1 MLRNIQIKIVLIFLV
16 IGVIVIGALGYI
28 NYSEMKTLG
37 ETVNIEIIK
46 QYQSQIKLTTIVGIV
61 LFSAIC
67 IVVRYFCY
75 KDDNFTCE

>member
-28 NYSEMKTLG
+28 NYSEMQRLG
-37 ETVNIEIIK
+37 DSVNIAVIK
-46 QYQSQIKLTTIVGIV
+46 QYQSQIKLTTVVGIV

-67 IVVRYFCY
+67 VVVRSFC
-75 KDDNFTCE
+75 N